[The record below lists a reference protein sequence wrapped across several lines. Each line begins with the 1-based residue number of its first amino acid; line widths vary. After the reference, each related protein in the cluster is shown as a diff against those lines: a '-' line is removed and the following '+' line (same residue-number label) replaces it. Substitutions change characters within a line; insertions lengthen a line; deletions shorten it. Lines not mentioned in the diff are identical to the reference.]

1 MSIPGKSDSASYS
14 RFAFILIT
22 IGILIA
28 LESFFKLG
36 IVFKLWPVLTL
47 ILGGGLIG
55 IYKQRKTTGLL
66 FLGSGEYL
74 ILFSILA
81 LYCNFTSWSRM
92 SFLWPLFIIF
102 MGVVFFT
109 LYGADRKKR
118 SFLFLGLVLIS
129 LSIFFYLMFKVD
141 LQYWWSIFIL
151 VGISILISEKTK

>member
-1 MSIPGKSDSASYS
+1 MSISEKSNDTSYS
-14 RFAFILIT
+14 RFAIILI
-22 IGILIA
+22 IVGVLIA
-28 LESFFKLG
+28 LESYFNLG
-36 IVFKLWPVLTL
+36 IVFKLWPLLTL

-55 IYKQRKTTGLL
+55 IYIQRKTTGLL

-74 ILFSILA
+74 ILFSGLA
-81 LYCNFTSWSRM
+81 LYCNFTSWSQMR
-92 SFLWPLFIIF
+92 FLWPLFIIF

-118 SFLFLGLVLIS
+118 AFLFLGLVLIS

-141 LQYWWSIFIL
+141 MHYWWSIFIL